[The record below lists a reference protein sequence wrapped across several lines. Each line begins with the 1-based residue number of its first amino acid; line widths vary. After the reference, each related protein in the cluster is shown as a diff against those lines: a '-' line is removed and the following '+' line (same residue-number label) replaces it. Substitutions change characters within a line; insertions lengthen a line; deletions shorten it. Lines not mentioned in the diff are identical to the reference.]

1 MKKLTQVELE
11 VENLVVEHLMV
22 GQFHTYGTVLLSVHS
37 LASSSMVQQVVHNQC
52 TSFADQVV
60 SYNHK
65 CIDKLFWVALDVLCH
80 ITWRQLLLRDEPI
93 LHS

>member
-65 CIDKLFWVALDVLCH
+65 YIDKLFWVAVDVLWH
-80 ITWRQLLLRDEPI
+80 LLLHEPL